1 MKAPKIKDIT
11 TLSQLTTYLKTKFER
26 FVEIMDKIVE
36 E

>member
-11 TLSQLTTYLKTKFER
+11 TLYQLTTYLKTKFER